1 MAREQIKAE
10 WQTIDVDTLNEG
22 QREVY
27 DNYKVA
33 YRHMKACREVF
44 EARMTEDA
52 QLPSGQRLVFGYN
65 FGKLSI
71 AAVADDRKPAA
82 KSAPQS
88 LSAFLASAATSGR
101 RV

>member
-1 MAREQIKAE
+1 MAKERIAAE
-10 WQTIDVDTLNEG
+10 WQTIDIDTLNPDLAE
-22 QREVY
+22 
-27 DNYKVA
+27 A
-33 YRHMKACREVF
+33 YRSYKAAYAEMKRIREGF
-44 EARMTEDA
+44 ERMMADHVP
-52 QLPSGQRLVFGYN
+52 LPAGQRLVFGYN

-88 LSAFLASAATSGR
+88 LSAFLASTSASGR